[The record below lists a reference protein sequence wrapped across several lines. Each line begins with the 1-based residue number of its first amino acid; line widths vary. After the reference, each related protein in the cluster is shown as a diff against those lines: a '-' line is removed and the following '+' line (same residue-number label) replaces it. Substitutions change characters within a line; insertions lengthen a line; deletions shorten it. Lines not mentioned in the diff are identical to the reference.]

1 MRDIYGSLK
10 SLMQKLINV
19 LAVVSFAVS
28 AGIVAGGTYVYL
40 EKDNLVESVKENITK
55 EIQGIVGDA
64 LVGGLNSGVP
74 EVPGVESGGTSIPSL
89 PF

>member
-1 MRDIYGSLK
+1 
-10 SLMQKLINV
+10 MQKLINV

-40 EKDNLVESVKENITK
+40 EKDNLIESVKENITK
-55 EIQGIVGDA
+55 EIEGIVGGA

-74 EVPGVESGGTSIPSL
+74 EVPGVESGGTPIPSL